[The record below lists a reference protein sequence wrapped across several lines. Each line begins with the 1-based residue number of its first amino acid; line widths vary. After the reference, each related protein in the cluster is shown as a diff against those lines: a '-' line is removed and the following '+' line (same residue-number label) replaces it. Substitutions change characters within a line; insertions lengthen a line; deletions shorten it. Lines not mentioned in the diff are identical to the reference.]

1 MGRACLL
8 SGDLAEAGSFLE
20 QAVTG
25 LRKVAT
31 QHHMP
36 RGLLARAEFYR
47 LKIDFD
53 RAQRDLDEA
62 FLIAG
67 RGPMRLH
74 QTDCHLEQARLSL
87 DTGDVQR
94 ASDSVAS
101 ARELIQQT
109 GYHRRDAEL
118 AELEA
123 QISTRP
129 LKTP

>member
-8 SGDLAEAGSFLE
+8 SGDLTQADSFLN

-25 LRKVAT
+25 FRQAGMQEFL
-31 QHHMP
+31 P
-36 RGLLARAEFYR
+36 LDLLARAR
-47 LKIDFD
+47 LHCS
-53 RAQRDLDEA
+53 QRDLDEA
-62 FLIAG
+62 FSIAS

-74 QTDCHLEQARLSL
+74 LTDCHLEQARLSL